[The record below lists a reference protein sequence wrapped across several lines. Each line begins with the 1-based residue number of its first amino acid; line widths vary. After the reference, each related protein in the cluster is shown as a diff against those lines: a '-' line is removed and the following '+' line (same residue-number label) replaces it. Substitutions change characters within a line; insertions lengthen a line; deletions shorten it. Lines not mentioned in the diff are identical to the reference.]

1 MWLNMQNIIILILNT
16 IMRTCFLSSFFYKG
30 SHNQS
35 SPKFGMCLYVA
46 LLLNPTLIKFTKN
59 KPDEVHMHFNK

>member
-1 MWLNMQNIIILILNT
+1 MWLSMQNVIILILNT
-16 IMRTCFLSSFFYKG
+16 ITITCFLSSFFQKG

-35 SPKFGMCLYVA
+35 SPKFGMCLYVTV
-46 LLLNPTLIKFTKN
+46 LFNSTLIKFTKN

>member
-1 MWLNMQNIIILILNT
+1 MQNVIILIWNT
-16 IMRTCFLSSFFYKG
+16 IMITCLLSSFFHKG

-35 SPKFGMCLYVA
+35 SPKFGMCLYVT
-46 LLLNPTLIKFTKN
+46 LLFNSTLIKFTKN